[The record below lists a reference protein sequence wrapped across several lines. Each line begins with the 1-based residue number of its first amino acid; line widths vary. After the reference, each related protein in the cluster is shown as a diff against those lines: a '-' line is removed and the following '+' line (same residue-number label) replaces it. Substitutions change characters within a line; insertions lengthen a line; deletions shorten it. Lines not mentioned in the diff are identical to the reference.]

1 MKKFLT
7 AILAVILLF
16 SLVACGNSKPSDM
29 TDEVYDLGIR
39 ALNAADDYID
49 NKPTADYASAIIS
62 DCASKLR
69 TLTEHI
75 TASQPDIMVCIS
87 VTILSTFFTISEE
100 HTMAEFIEKRNFLAE
115 KLNMPTR

>member
-7 AILAVILLF
+7 AILSVVLLF
-16 SLVACGNSKPSDM
+16 SLVACGNSKPADM

-62 DCASKLR
+62 DCSSKLE
-69 TLTEHI
+69 TLTGHI
-75 TASQPDIMVCIS
+75 AAPRPDVMVCIS